1 MVQLDDG
8 TGTELRHSLE
18 VLDGDIMR
26 FSQLDLACLGL
37 ATETDLEAASAQNL
51 GLPGNHSHP
60 LQTPH
65 YEGSIDEISS
75 NRGLFGGYQSVFADF
90 IESNVTPSPYML
102 DPSLNHGPRWQAP
115 SFSSQLSLAHNYASQ
130 TEGGERGETS
140 ATGTHT
146 CGPAGMFQYSPAAEN
161 QPPGLPRRR
170 SRYFRSQQYQPTLPP
185 PIDIVSSAVVAD
197 ALDPMQRWRESPP
210 ETEPASLSAIAD
222 ALKHTPLR
230 TRSSSAGSLNS
241 HQIGSR
247 AASTIS
253 FGSGTSYSSAS
264 NASTSSATFRSSN
277 NLPRGRVAR
286 RSRANTTKLKEKD
299 QDKRIFPCTFCCDSF
314 KSKYDWARH
323 EKSLHLNLERWR
335 CAPFGGTVISAD
347 TGRAHCAYCSMLDP
361 NAKHLDS
368 HNHDACESQGQTP
381 TFSRK
386 DHLVQHLRLV
396 HHVETLPIIDSWK
409 DEGPPISS
417 SCGFCNIRMQT
428 WQERIDHLTKHFRK
442 GATMDHW
449 KGEHCF
455 ESSVPIKVT
464 HAMPPY
470 LIGAESRAPIP
481 FSVTSHGTKDH
492 LSQIRQATEQSLG
505 IWDGGLMVSPFGNS
519 RPLPLPLP
527 ELTAQPAPVD
537 SFNEETSSMTC
548 YEVLALHLGRYSQE
562 QMRLGIIPTDRMF
575 QDEARRIMFDS
586 VDPWDQTIADNDDWL
601 SLFRD
606 RHLKN
611 TPVNKEGST

>member
-1 MVQLDDG
+1 MAQPNDDTSTELWQSVENLDD
-8 TGTELRHSLE
+8 
-18 VLDGDIMR
+18 DIMR

-37 ATETDLEAASAQNL
+37 ATETDHETTGAQNL
-51 GLPGNHSHP
+51 DLSGNHFLPFQLSS
-60 LQTPH
+60 
-65 YEGSIDEISS
+65 YEESIDENLC
-75 NRGLFGGYQSVFADF
+75 NRGLFDGHQSIFADS
-90 IESNVTPSPYML
+90 IESNVTPPTYMI
-102 DPSLNHGPRWQAP
+102 DPSLNELRWQTP
-115 SFSSQLSLAHNYASQ
+115 TFSPQSSLAHNYASQ
-130 TEGGERGETS
+130 AEGGDRNETS
-140 ATGTHT
+140 ARRTHT
-146 CGPAGMFQYSPAAEN
+146 YGPAETLQYSPAAEN
-161 QPPGLPRRR
+161 QPRGLPRRR
-170 SRYFRSQQYQPTLPP
+170 SRYFRSQQYQPTLTP
-185 PIDIVSSAVVAD
+185 PIDIASSTVVTD
-197 ALDPMQRWRESPP
+197 TLDPMQRWRESPP

-230 TRSSSAGSLNS
+230 TRSSSDGSLNS
-241 HQIGSR
+241 QRVGSR

-264 NASTSSATFRSSN
+264 NASTSSATFRSSSN
-277 NLPRGRVAR
+277 
-286 RSRANTTKLKEKD
+286 RSRSRVTKRTRVNTTKMKDKD

-335 CAPFGGTVISAD
+335 CAPFGGTVISPE

-368 HNHDACESQGQTP
+368 HNHGACESQGQTP

-386 DHLVQHLRLV
+386 DHLVQHLRLA

-409 DEGPPISS
+409 DQGPPVSS
-417 SCGFCNIRMQT
+417 RCGFCNIRMQT
-428 WQERIDHLTKHFRK
+428 WQERVDHLTKHFRK
-442 GATMDHW
+442 GATMDNW

-455 ESSVPIKVT
+455 ESSVAVKIT

-470 LIGAESRAPIP
+470 LIGAESRALIP

-492 LSQIRQATEQSLG
+492 LDQIQQATEQSLG
-505 IWDGGLMVSPFGNS
+505 IWDGGHTASPISGPGPS
-519 RPLPLPLP
+519 P
-527 ELTAQPAPVD
+527 ELATQPALLNP
-537 SFNEETSSMTC
+537 SSEETNSMTFP
-548 YEVLALHLGRYSQE
+548 EVLALHLGRYAQE

-586 VDPWDQTIADNDDWL
+586 VDPWDQTIADDDCWL

-606 RHLKN
+606 RHLN
-611 TPVNKEGST
+611 NAPVSKESSA

>member
-1 MVQLDDG
+1 MAQPDDG
-8 TGTELRHSLE
+8 TSTELWHS
-18 VLDGDIMR
+18 VGNLDDDIMR

-37 ATETDLEAASAQNL
+37 ATETDRETIGAQNSDL
-51 GLPGNHSHP
+51 SGNHFLP
-60 LQTPH
+60 VQLPH
-65 YEGSIDEISS
+65 YEESFDENSS
-75 NRGLFGGYQSVFADF
+75 NRGLFGGHQSIFTDS
-90 IESNVTPSPYML
+90 IESNVTPSTHMI
-102 DPSLNHGPRWQAP
+102 DPSLNEPRWPAP
-115 SFSSQLSLAHNYASQ
+115 SFSLQSSLAHNYASQ
-130 TEGGERGETS
+130 AEGGERGETS
-140 ATGTHT
+140 ATRTHT
-146 CGPAGMFQYSPAAEN
+146 YGPAGMFQYSPAAEN
-161 QPPGLPRRR
+161 QPPSLPRRR
-170 SRYFRSQQYQPTLPP
+170 SRYFRSQQYQPSLPP
-185 PIDIVSSAVVAD
+185 PIDIASSTVVAD

-230 TRSSSAGSLNS
+230 TSSSSAGSLNS
-241 HQIGSR
+241 QRVGSR

-264 NASTSSATFRSSN
+264 NASTGSATFRNPNTRSRS
-277 NLPRGRVAR
+277 RVTKR
-286 RSRANTTKLKEKD
+286 TRANTTKMKDKD

-335 CAPFGGTVISAD
+335 CAPFGGTVVSPE

-368 HNHDACESQGQTP
+368 HNHGACESQGQTP
-381 TFSRK
+381 SFSRK
-386 DHLVQHLRLV
+386 DHLVQHLRLA

-409 DEGPPISS
+409 DQGPPVSS
-417 SCGFCNIRMQT
+417 RCGFCNIRMQT
-428 WQERIDHLTKHFRK
+428 WQERVDHLAKHFRK
-442 GATMDHW
+442 GATMDNW

-455 ESSVPIKVT
+455 ESSVAVKVT

-470 LIGAESRAPIP
+470 LIGAESRALIP

-492 LSQIRQATEQSLG
+492 LDQIQQATEQSLG
-505 IWDGGLMVSPFGNS
+505 IWDGGRAASPISG
-519 RPLPLPLP
+519 PGPLP
-527 ELTAQPAPVD
+527 ELATQPATLE
-537 SFNEETSSMTC
+537 SFSEETSSMTFP
-548 YEVLALHLGRYSQE
+548 EVLALHLGRYAQE
-562 QMRLGIIPTDRMF
+562 QMRLGVIPTDRMF

-586 VDPWDQTIADNDDWL
+586 VDPWDQTIADNDNWL

-611 TPVNKEGST
+611 TPVSKEESA

>member
-1 MVQLDDG
+1 MAQPDDGTSTEPWRSVEDLDDG
-8 TGTELRHSLE
+8 R
-18 VLDGDIMR
+18 
-26 FSQLDLACLGL
+26 L
-37 ATETDLEAASAQNL
+37 ATETNPEAVSVQNPDLSE
-51 GLPGNHSHP
+51 NHFP
-60 LQTPH
+60 PFQLPH
-65 YEGSIDEISS
+65 YEESFDESS
-75 NRGLFGGYQSVFADF
+75 SHRRLFGGHQSIFTDSL
-90 IESNVTPSPYML
+90 ESNVTPSTYMM
-102 DPSLNHGPRWQAP
+102 DPSLNEQRWEAP
-115 SFSSQLSLAHNYASQ
+115 SFPLQSSLAHNYASQ
-130 TEGGERGETS
+130 TEGGERGEAS
-140 ATGTHT
+140 ATNTPIYS
-146 CGPAGMFQYSPAAEN
+146 PAGMFQCSPTAEN

-185 PIDIVSSAVVAD
+185 PIDIASPTAVAD

-230 TRSSSAGSLNS
+230 TLSSSAGSLNS
-241 HQIGSR
+241 QRVGSR

-264 NASTSSATFRSSN
+264 NASTSSATFRNSN
-277 NLPRGRVAR
+277 N
-286 RSRANTTKLKEKD
+286 RSRNRVTKRTRVNTAKMKEKD
-299 QDKRIFPCTFCCDSF
+299 QEKRIFPCTFCCDSF

-335 CAPFGGTVISAD
+335 CAPFGGTVVSPE

-368 HNHDACESQGQTP
+368 HNHCACESQGQTP

-386 DHLVQHLRLV
+386 DHLVQHLRLA

-409 DEGPPISS
+409 DQGPPVSS
-417 SCGFCNIRMQT
+417 RCGFCNIRMQT
-428 WQERIDHLTKHFRK
+428 WQDRIDHLAKHFRK
-442 GATMDHW
+442 GATMDNW

-455 ESSVPIKVT
+455 ESSVAVKVT

-470 LIGAESRAPIP
+470 LIGAESRALIP

-492 LSQIRQATEQSLG
+492 LSQIQQATEQSLG
-505 IWDGGLMVSPFGNS
+505 IWDGGRTASPISG
-519 RPLPLPLP
+519 PEPPP
-527 ELTAQPAPVD
+527 ELTIQPAALE
-537 SFNEETSSMTC
+537 SFNEEASSMTFP
-548 YEVLALHLGRYSQE
+548 EVLALHLGRYAQE

-586 VDPWDQTIADNDDWL
+586 VDPWDQTIADNDNWL

-611 TPVNKEGST
+611 TPGNKEDSA